1 MPRFF
6 VQFEAVEHKR
16 YSAIVTA
23 EDRKDAF
30 GKLLNGDFEVRD
42 EEWVDAI
49 RNSTCS
55 KVRETFELQGTI
67 IDEIKE
73 EK

>member
-6 VQFEAVEHKR
+6 VLFEAVEHKR

-49 RNSTCS
+49 RNCTCS
-55 KVRETFELQGTI
+55 KARETFELQGTI